1 MKILALE
8 TTCDETAA
16 AVLEG
21 GRLLSN
27 VVFSQIALHRRYSGV
42 VPELASRAHLEK
54 IGLVLKT
61 ALARAATGDRQRR
74 KTPAVTAVA
83 FSRGPGLPGALMVG
97 RVAAQAASELLG
109 VPLIGVNHLEGH
121 LLACEYEGEKLKQKL
136 KFPLVALLVS
146 GGHTELWRADGYGK
160 YKVLGRTRDDA
171 AGEAFDKVAKLLGLS
186 YPGGPSVERAAA
198 SIKKAVLKFPRPY
211 LPGSWDFS
219 FSGLKTAV
227 SYYLAEKLGQDFYRG
242 GLPRPFA
249 NCSGKH
255 RAKGRGPRPPLQHGR
270 TSCPSALCGGRLS
283 PPESAMVCR
292 AFQDAVVETLV
303 KKTALAARS
312 LGIKRI
318 AVGGGVSANGA
329 LRAGFV
335 ALEGFEVRFPEKNYC
350 ADNAAM
356 IALCAMKR
364 LEAKADPGPVE
375 IAPDLDSAAW
385 Q

>member
-27 VVFSQIALHRRYSGV
+27 VVFSQTALHSRYGGV

-54 IGLVLKT
+54 IGPVLKS
-61 ALARAATGDRQRR
+61 ALCRAEARGPRSCALRHASSGRWLSAPPVARPAARSGLGVRGLTG
-74 KTPAVTAVA
+74 VA

-97 RVAAQAASELLG
+97 RVAAQAVAELYG

-121 LLACEYEGEKLKQKL
+121 LLACEYEGSFLKRRL
-136 KFPLVALLVS
+136 KFPLAALIVS
-146 GGHTELWRADGYGK
+146 GGHTELWRADGYGR

-171 AGEAFDKVAKLLGLS
+171 AGEAFDKVAKLLGLP

-198 SIKKAVLKFPRPY
+198 SVKVGALKFPRPY

-227 SYYLAEKLGQDFYRG
+227 SYYLAEKLGQDFYG
-242 GLPRPFA
+242 
-249 NCSGKH
+249 
-255 RAKGRGPRPPLQHGR
+255 KGR
-270 TSCPSALCGGRLS
+270 RLA
-283 PPESAMVCR
+283 PGQNAEVCR
-292 AFQDAVVETLV
+292 AFQDSIVETLV
-303 KKTALAARS
+303 KKTVLAARS
-312 LGIKRI
+312 LGVNRI

-329 LRAGFV
+329 LRAAFSSLKGFD
-335 ALEGFEVRFPEKNYC
+335 VRFPEPDYC

-356 IALCAMKR
+356 IALCAMRR
-364 LEAKADPGPVE
+364 LDAKAGPGSVD
-375 IAPDLDSAAW
+375 ISPDLDSAAW
-385 Q
+385 R

>member
-21 GRLLSN
+21 DRLLSN

-42 VPELASRAHLEK
+42 VPELASRAHLDK
-54 IGLVLKT
+54 IGPVLKT
-61 ALARAATGDRQRR
+61 ALSRAGSG
-74 KTPAVTAVA
+74 KIPVTAVA

-109 VPLIGVNHLEGH
+109 VPLIGVDHLEGH
-121 LLACEYEGEKLKQKL
+121 LLACEYEGKSVKKKL

-146 GGHTELWRADGYGK
+146 GGHTELWHARGYGR

-171 AGEAFDKVAKLLGLS
+171 AGEAFDKVAKLLGLP
-186 YPGGPSVERAAA
+186 YPGGPEVE
-198 SIKKAVLKFPRPY
+198 KEAVRSSGRGLEFPRPFMEDT
-211 LPGSWDFS
+211 LDFS

-227 SYYLAEKLGQDFYRG
+227 SYYLAEKLGRDFYRK
-242 GLPRPFA
+242 GLRLAPA
-249 NCSGKH
+249 Q
-255 RAKGRGPRPPLQHGR
+255 RAL
-270 TSCPSALCGGRLS
+270 
-283 PPESAMVCR
+283 VCR

-303 KKTALAARS
+303 KKTARAARA
-312 LGIKRI
+312 LGLSRI

-329 LRAGFV
+329 LRAAFG
-335 ALEGFEVRFPEKNYC
+335 ALEGFEVRFSEKNYC
-350 ADNAAM
+350 SDNAAM

-364 LEAKADPGPVE
+364 LENRAGCGSVE

-385 Q
+385 NSRG

>member
-27 VVFSQIALHRRYSGV
+27 VVFSQITLHRRYNGV

-54 IGLVLKT
+54 IGLMLKS
-61 ALARAATGDRQRR
+61 ALSRAGSGCVQSRR
-74 KTPAVTAVA
+74 KTAGRNKCRGGKSEVGSPASELRPLISKPHSHVSAVTAVA

-121 LLACEYEGEKLKQKL
+121 LLACEYEGQSLKQKL
-136 KFPLVALLVS
+136 RFPLVALIVS

-171 AGEAFDKVAKLLGLS
+171 AGEAFDKVAKLLGLP

-198 SIKKAVLKFPRPY
+198 LVKKNALKFPRPY

-227 SYYLAEKLGQDFYRG
+227 SYYLAEKLGQDFYRR
-242 GLPRPFA
+242 GL
-249 NCSGKH
+249 
-255 RAKGRGPRPPLQHGR
+255 
-270 TSCPSALCGGRLS
+270 RLA
-283 PPESAMVCR
+283 PAQSAMVCR

-329 LRAGFV
+329 LRAGFA
-335 ALEGFEVRFPEKNYC
+335 ALEGFEVRFSEKRYC

-364 LEAKADPGPVE
+364 LEAKAGPGSVE

-385 Q
+385 K